1 MLYYDLFQRYFSIFL
16 HSAIPFRAMFTD
28 QVSQIEL
35 HFFRIQRTMYRIPNP
50 EHTICFSS
58 LLYQVLR
65 IKDPCIVYC
74 SLYYMF
80 FVVISNFFYSFSVF
94 SFSTNQSFRL
104 FQRFLQHNEFQTPV
118 AFLSTKIK
126 VRKYVCLRILFA
138 DVIFMLGLNL
148 KQKFKKAEVANC
160 NDSSF
165 TFMKFKAKCYISSMP
180 C

>member
-16 HSAIPFRAMFTD
+16 HSAIPFRADDLCLQTKCPKLNYISSGFRELCIGYPT
-28 QVSQIEL
+28 QNIPYVSA
-35 HFFRIQRTMYRIPNP
+35 
-50 EHTICFSS
+50 
-58 LLYQVLR
+58 VLR

-80 FVVISNFFYSFSVF
+80 FVVISIFFYSFSVF

-118 AFLSTKIK
+118 AFLSIKIK

-180 C
+180 Y